1 MNINEIDLNLLRI
14 LNAIFWE
21 RNVSRAAARLN
32 LSQPRVSNAL
42 AQSRSVFGSATRSS
56 CGPAVACRR
65 PS

>member
-32 LSQPRVSNAL
+32 LS
-42 AQSRSVFGSATRSS
+42 
-56 CGPAVACRR
+56 
-65 PS
+65 